1 MPLLYRA
8 VRRSLHESEE
18 AFLERFRTRLES
30 MGHAVRWIRPA
41 RRSIDARAGRPV
53 TFVYHLAFAAE
64 DEAALA
70 RKVGRAVESG
80 EAERGVL
87 VCGSGIGMCMGAN
100 RFPGVRA
107 AVIQDEY
114 DAEMSRQHNDANVA
128 CFGARKI
135 DADRAGELLG
145 VFLKSEFEGGRHE
158 ARVKKLR
165 EISS

>member
-1 MPLLYRA
+1 VLDLGTDTA
-8 VRRSLHESEE
+8 
-18 AFLERFRTRLES
+18 ERVDYPEYAARV
-30 MGHAVRWIRPA
+30 GHAV
-41 RRSIDARAGRPV
+41 D
-53 TFVYHLAFAAE
+53 
-64 DEAALA
+64 
-70 RKVGRAVESG
+70 SG

-128 CFGARKI
+128 CFGARKL
-135 DADRAGELLG
+135 DADRAGELMG
-145 VFLKSEFEGGRHE
+145 VFLRSEFEGGRHE
-158 ARVKKLR
+158 ARVKKLG

>member
-1 MPLLYRA
+1 MRIA
-8 VRRSLHESEE
+8 VGSDHAGFELKESLKEK
-18 AFLERFRTRLES
+18 LRLG
-30 MGHAVRWIRPA
+30 GHDVLDLGTTSADRVDYPE
-41 RRSIDARAGRPV
+41 
-53 TFVYHLAFAAE
+53 FAA
-64 DEAALA
+64 
-70 RKVGRAVESG
+70 KVGRAVDSG

-114 DAEMSRQHNDANVA
+114 DAEKSRQHNDANVA

-135 DADRAGELLG
+135 DADRAGELMG
-145 VFLKSEFEGGRHE
+145 IFLKSEFEGGRHE

>member
-1 MPLLYRA
+1 MRIA
-8 VRRSLHESEE
+8 VGSDHAGFELKESLKEKLS
-18 AFLERFRTRLES
+18 RG
-30 MGHAVRWIRPA
+30 GHDVLDLGTSSADRVDYPE
-41 RRSIDARAGRPV
+41 
-53 TFVYHLAFAAE
+53 FAA
-64 DEAALA
+64 
-70 RKVGRAVESG
+70 KVGRAVDSG

-114 DAEMSRQHNDANVA
+114 DAEKSRQHNDANVA

-135 DADRAGELLG
+135 DADRAGELMG
-145 VFLKSEFEGGRHE
+145 IFLKSEFERGRHE

-165 EISS
+165 DISS